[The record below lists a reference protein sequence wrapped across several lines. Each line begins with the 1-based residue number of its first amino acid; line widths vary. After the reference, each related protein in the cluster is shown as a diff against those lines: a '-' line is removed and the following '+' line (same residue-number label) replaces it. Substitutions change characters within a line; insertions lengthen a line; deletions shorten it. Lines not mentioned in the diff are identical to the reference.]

1 MRPSTYIA
9 RGLSVATLLMA
20 LGVSASQP
28 EDPEILIE
36 ASFPESNP
44 FGHVVNGERNQMY
57 LVVENRSDKNV
68 TLQLVAGSFH
78 HPETGALIKNTSSL
92 TYGLPLLEGSK
103 LQLPYNFYSEWIQGK
118 AKHLLS
124 LSFSQ
129 AKQPGDLRL
138 NLWLEHTVDDEKYRV
153 TAYDSVVTVVEPEP
167 SWFDFKLLST
177 YLIVI
182 AGLAGL
188 SYAAYQAYVPSLKP
202 KRKRPTEVSAPVG
215 TVTATGATGYQ
226 EEWIPEH
233 HLKKAKGKKTKGD
246 GVASSEEVSGG
257 ESSAEGKRTRKGKKY

>member
-103 LQLPYNFYSEWIQGK
+103 LQLPYNFYSEFK
-118 AKHLLS
+118 
-124 LSFSQ
+124 
-129 AKQPGDLRL
+129 PGDLRL

-215 TVTATGATGYQ
+215 TVTATGASGYQ

-257 ESSAEGKRTRKGKKY
+257 ESGAEGKRTRKGKKY

>member
-1 MRPSTYIA
+1 MT
-9 RGLSVATLLMA
+9 
-20 LGVSASQP
+20 LGVSAQS

-103 LQLPYNFYSEWIQGK
+103 LQLPYTFYSEFK
-118 AKHLLS
+118 
-124 LSFSQ
+124 
-129 AKQPGDLRL
+129 PGDLRL
-138 NLWLEHTVDDEKYRV
+138 NIWLEHSVDDENYRV

-182 AGLAGL
+182 AGLVGL
-188 SYAAYQAYVPSLKP
+188 SYAAYTTYVPSLKP
-202 KRKRPTEVSAPVG
+202 RRKRSTEVSAPVG
-215 TVTATGATGYQ
+215 TVTATGASGYQ

-233 HLKKAKGKKTKGD
+233 HLKKNKGKKAKGD
-246 GVASSEEVSGG
+246 GVASSNDELSGG
-257 ESSAEGKRTRKGKKY
+257 ESGAERRTRKGKKY